1 MTRRPA
7 SERLPSAIASFKMSD
22 ENNQTEDDA
31 FISTLKT
38 LVPPE
43 GQPGSEYLLLYTSFG
58 LVKGRVGLVVAQNLH
73 SEDRVGKISQS
84 EVIELSNVAVEHYS
98 NHLPTASFERFYLR
112 LSEIQGLAVISMVS

>member
-1 MTRRPA
+1 
-7 SERLPSAIASFKMSD
+7 MSD
-22 ENNQTEDDA
+22 EANLSEDDA
-31 FISTLKT
+31 FISTLKM

-58 LVKGRVGLVVAQNLH
+58 LVKGRVGMVVAQNLH
-73 SEDRVGKISQS
+73 SADPSGRS

-98 NHLPTASFERFYLR
+98 NHLPTAAFERFYLR